1 MAKKGFD
8 RTLPSEH
15 ERARQSLE
23 KAAVERDEEIKRKE
37 ARKLAAFDWL
47 LQQENGRIVWAW
59 LFERCGYNKPVLM
72 RMAGGDIAPVSTEC
86 AAAQR
91 EVYRDLRKM
100 ISAPELLAAAEFE
113 AEFGVAKSKKLEG
126 EKK

>member
-1 MAKKGFD
+1 MAGKKGFV
-8 RTLPSEH
+8 RELPSVH
-15 ERARQSLE
+15 
-23 KAAVERDEEIKRKE
+23 AAAKSQAQIDQAKRDEEA
-37 ARKLAAFDWL
+37 ARKKARVLAAFDWL
-47 LQQENGRIVWAW
+47 LKQEDGRIVWGW

-72 RMAGGDIAPVSTEC
+72 RMAGGDVAPLSTEC

-100 ISAPELLAAAEFE
+100 ISAPELLAQAEYE
-113 AEFGVAKSKKLEG
+113 AEFGVKPVQDKG